1 MEKEIRLKFEYK
13 EDADIYVRVLLD
25 IGIGTLSMKEC
36 EDDYT
41 YEVSYPIDSI
51 YVDDNLEG
59 TMKLWYNAIEVT
71 IL

>member
-1 MEKEIRLKFEYK
+1 MQRRCCKICKDVAK
-13 EDADIYVRVLLD
+13 S
-25 IGIGTLSMKEC
+25 GIGTLSMKEC

-41 YEVSYPIDSI
+41 YEVSYPIDSV